1 MGNKVFIDS
10 SVFIALLNKDDS
22 LHKKAVD
29 LIKNMQ
35 ENGLEP
41 ITSNFVLNEV
51 ITVLSLRVNKK
62 TALFFAEFS
71 HAKDSALNVISVG
84 EKIENKAIDY
94 LKKIK
99 SKNISFCDCT
109 ILAIL
114 DLFEIKNIAT
124 FDKDFNI
131 KDANFKIIN

>member
-1 MGNKVFIDS
+1 MLNIIRID
-10 SVFIALLNKDDS
+10 
-22 LHKKAVD
+22 
-29 LIKNMQ
+29 
-35 ENGLEP
+35 
-41 ITSNFVLNEV
+41 
-51 ITVLSLRVNKK
+51 
-62 TALFFAEFS
+62 
-71 HAKDSALNVISVG
+71 